1 MSYKGSYQTA
11 TCGQGILPKE
21 AMYFKEEMVCEILS
35 IPPLKPDMER
45 LLDVMVWPE
54 VANTNL
60 IETPQG
66 RSFEG
71 QYLSGL
77 KLVVEVN
84 LKEKLTY
91 VANEPTQKAHAA
103 HYETLKSVFVVLPEE
118 VNGKKTCELY
128 RANRITVTAYV
139 EEVCARMLDTRTAH
153 KCVMLFVDV
162 KIC

>member
-1 MSYKGSYQTA
+1 MLGKGSYQTGNCIQA
-11 TCGQGILPKE
+11 ILPTQ
-21 AMYFKEEMVCEILS
+21 ADYFKEEMICEILS
-35 IPPLKPDMER
+35 IPPGKPDMER

-54 VANTNL
+54 VVSTNL
-60 IETPQG
+60 IETPKG

-71 QYLSGL
+71 QYLSGV

-91 VANEPTQKAHAA
+91 VANEPTQKAHAS
-103 HYETLKSVFVVLPEE
+103 HYETLKSVFVILPEE
-118 VNGKKTCELY
+118 IDGKKTCELY

-139 EEVCARMLDTRTAH
+139 EEVCARMLDTRTVH